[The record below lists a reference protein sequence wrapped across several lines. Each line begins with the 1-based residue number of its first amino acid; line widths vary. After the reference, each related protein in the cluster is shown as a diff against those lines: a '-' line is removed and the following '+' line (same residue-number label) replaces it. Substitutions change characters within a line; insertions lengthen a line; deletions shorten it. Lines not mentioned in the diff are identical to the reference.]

1 MCLLSIAVTPGEW
14 FCSSCQGWSG
24 LCSPLDGQS
33 PEVIPLFSCPNQ
45 SPNEEANTWSTQR
58 AGAAFPLLAAL
69 RSSLLPWGWAALSVC
84 RIQVYINDTT
94 PKYGLLENSGAGTQH
109 HCSHTN
115 SRHFTYVKKKISKIL
130 KTTTK
135 DWTMP
140 NPANAFPKF
149 SSVGVTGSQC
159 CPWEVQ
165 PQYCSH
171 PASLHPL
178 QTLHSSCLL
187 FPHPGTALNKTV
199 PTPWSDPDT
208 CRLPQLNQRVEIL
221 HLWKFSWN
229 SIVLKK
235 CNSQQSSFCVFC
247 RLPCSQPYQHL
258 KLLSETWMY
267 CWQDNQFKW

>member
-178 QTLHSSCLL
+178 QTLHSSCLAISSSRDCTKQNCTHSL
-187 FPHPGTALNKTV
+187 KWPWHLSFTTV
-199 PTPWSDPDT
+199 EPEGGNTTP
-208 CRLPQLNQRVEIL
+208 LKIL
-221 HLWKFSWN
+221 
-229 SIVLKK
+229 LK
-235 CNSQQSSFCVFC
+235 
-247 RLPCSQPYQHL
+247 QH
-258 KLLSETWMY
+258 
-267 CWQDNQFKW
+267 CFKKM